1 MEHLFAEFKINNYEI
16 FVLKVLED
24 NFVYLICLNNKA
36 ILIDAGE
43 SKPILE
49 FIDKRNIQLLQILI
63 THNHADHINGC
74 QDLLNRL
81 GVHSRSPAVAEETIK
96 ILNTVCRVISTPGH
110 SSIHKSFYFPD
121 LKIVFTGDLLINGG
135 CGRVIDGTIEK
146 LFNSLKKIKDLPNE
160 TLVFGGHDYLES
172 NLLFS
177 QSIKSGDLFLK
188 NRLDKYNENCKEALF
203 IDLKNEKNTNIF
215 LQCET
220 LEEFVKLR
228 RMKDFFN

>member
-1 MEHLFAEFKINNYEI
+1 MKHLFAEFKINNYEI

-63 THNHADHINGC
+63 THNHVDHINGC

-81 GVHSRSPAVAEETIK
+81 GVHSRSPAVVEEAIR
-96 ILNTVCRVISTPGH
+96 ILDTECRVISTPGH

-146 LFNSLKKIKDLPNE
+146 LFYSLKKIKDLPDD

-177 QSIKSGDLFLK
+177 QSIKPDDLFLK
-188 NRLDKYNENCKEALF
+188 NRLDKCQKNLKDALF
-203 IDLKNEKNTNIF
+203 LDLKNEKDTNIF
-215 LQCET
+215 LQCKTFEK
-220 LEEFVKLR
+220 FVKLR
-228 RMKDFFN
+228 KMKDFFN